1 LAVRW
6 SNDSIQRAY
15 RPDRRTANGVT
26 ESAAT
31 LDASDGRARAG
42 RLATARGTIHT
53 PQFMPVGTL
62 GTVKAMTPEEL
73 EALGAEIVLGN
84 TYHLHLR
91 PGEDVVRDLGG
102 LHRFMHWSRPIL
114 TDSGGYQ
121 VFSLAAL
128 NRVTDEGVTFRNH
141 LDGAQV
147 FLTPEKAVA
156 IQQALGSDI
165 MMCLDELVAL
175 PAEPSRMA
183 EAVERTTRWAERC
196 QAAHEAACAA
206 EPGRRERQSLF
217 GIVQGG
223 TVPELRRRSTAQLTA
238 LGFDGYAIGGLAVG
252 EDAAAFAGT
261 LALTAP
267 LLPERQPRYLMGSGE
282 PEDLLLA
289 IGAGVDLFDCVLPTR
304 NARNGSLFTR
314 HGKLSIKQARHQR
327 DPAPLDPDCACPTC
341 RNYSRGYLRHLFQSG
356 EILAMRLNTTHN
368 LHFYLDLMR
377 AARRAIAAGRY
388 APWAQGF
395 LEAYRS
401 GA

>member
-1 LAVRW
+1 ML
-6 SNDSIQRAY
+6 
-15 RPDRRTANGVT
+15 TF
-26 ESAAT
+26 T
-31 LDASDGRARAG
+31 LDGSDGRARAG
-42 RLATARGTIHT
+42 RVGTSRGTIHT

-128 NRVTDEGVTFRNH
+128 SRVTDEGVAFRNH
-141 LDGAQV
+141 LDGAAV
-147 FLTPEKAVA
+147 FLTPEKAIA

-165 MMCLDELVAL
+165 MMCLDELVAP
-175 PAEPSRMA
+175 PADAARVA
-183 EAVERTTRWAERC
+183 EAVERTARWAERC
-196 QAAHEAACAA
+196 KAAHEAACAA
-206 EPGRRERQSLF
+206 EPERRARQSLF

-223 TVPELRRRSTAQLTA
+223 TVPELRRRSVAQLTA

-252 EDAAAFAGT
+252 EDAAAFGET

-267 LLPERQPRYLMGSGE
+267 LLPPDQPRYLMGSGE
-282 PEDLLLA
+282 PEDLLRA
-289 IGAGVDLFDCVLPTR
+289 IGEGMDLFDCVLPTR

-314 HGKLSIKQARHQR
+314 RGKVSIKQVRHQR

-341 RNYSRGYLRHLFQSG
+341 RDYSRGYLRHLFQSG

-377 AARRAIAAGRY
+377 EARKAILAGRY
-388 APWAQGF
+388 GAWAQGF
-395 LEAYRS
+395 REAYRS